1 MPSDS
6 PGPSD
11 SPAGSRP
18 PDDLVFALTYYAPY
32 VSGLTNMA
40 RDIAEGLAARGRR
53 VTVVTSGFDPALPR
67 EEEIGGVRVLR
78 APVLARLGRGVIS
91 PQFVRLARSAI
102 SQASVGALQLPMLE
116 AGAIA
121 YGLRTPLVSTY
132 HCDVTLPPGLVNT
145 AQRVVV
151 DASNRLAM
159 RCSVVV
165 AATSEDYARHSRMW
179 PVIEPAMTVVPPP
192 CPPVPPGEATYR
204 ETDGMHV
211 GFLGR
216 IVREKGLEYLVRG
229 FRALPDPD
237 ARLLIGGDFTHVA
250 GGSVIDQVRAAIGD
264 DPRVRLLGFVP
275 EERLGEF
282 YASLDVFALP
292 SVNAFE
298 AFGIVQGVAMQAGV
312 PVISSDLPG
321 VRQPVAQTGF
331 GVVVPPADP
340 DGITCALRRL
350 QADPPDR
357 VRGAERAREA
367 FSVSAVI
374 DGYEVLLD
382 KAAHQQAV
390 RR

>member
-1 MPSDS
+1 MSFDS
-6 PGPSD
+6 QG
-11 SPAGSRP
+11 GGRRR
-18 PDDLVFALTYYAPY
+18 DDLVIALTYYAPY

-53 VTVVTSGFDPALPR
+53 ITVVTSRFDSTLPR

-91 PQFVRLARSAI
+91 PQLVRLARSTI
-102 SQASVGALQLPMLE
+102 SKSSVGALQLPMLE

-132 HCDVTLPPGLVNT
+132 HCDVTLPPGVINA

-159 RCSVVV
+159 RCSAVV

-179 PVIEPAMTVVPPP
+179 PFIEPAMTVVPPP
-192 CPPVPPGEATYR
+192 CPPVPSGAATYR
-204 ETDGMHV
+204 ETGGLHV

-216 IVREKGLEYLVRG
+216 IVREKGLDYLVRG
-229 FRALPDPD
+229 FRALPDAD

-250 GGSVIDQVRAAIGD
+250 GGSVIEQVRAAIGD
-264 DPRVRLLGFVP
+264 DPRIRLLGFVP

-340 DGITCALRRL
+340 DGITRALRTL

-357 VRGAERAREA
+357 VTGAARAHEA

-382 KAAHQQAV
+382 KAVHE
-390 RR
+390 RRTSR